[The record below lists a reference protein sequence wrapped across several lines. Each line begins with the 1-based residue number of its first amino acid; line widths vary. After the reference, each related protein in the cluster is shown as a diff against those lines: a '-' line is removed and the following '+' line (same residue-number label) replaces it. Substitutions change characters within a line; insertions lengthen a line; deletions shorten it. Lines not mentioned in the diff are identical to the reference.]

1 MRAGG
6 ARGGGGGRGGGRAG
20 REGGG
25 KVSTV
30 GEEGRNGRVAVVT
43 TPVRDESGKG
53 AFWPLRT
60 QCAVGQ
66 GLCPAGGSAAA
77 VVAWLQGI
85 QLLLGYREYSCC
97 LVTGSTVVAVG
108 RLWRLQSA
116 SVSTAA
122 GFCNRSQRLSYAE

>member
-6 ARGGGGGRGGGRAG
+6 ARGGGGGRGGGR
-20 REGGG
+20 G

-43 TPVRDESGKG
+43 TPVRDETGKG
-53 AFWPLRT
+53 ALWPLRT

-77 VVAWLQGI
+77 ITAVVAWLHGI
-85 QLLLGYREYSCC
+85 QLFLGYREYSCGGGSVVE
-97 LVTGSTVVAVG
+97 VTVG
-108 RLWRLQSA
+108 I
-116 SVSTAA
+116 
-122 GFCNRSQRLSYAE
+122 CNHCGWVL